1 MEDEIVVAVDDHR
14 RILGAGVSVSPLVTE
29 PPLRILLAE
38 DDDQLA
44 TLVGTILDG
53 DGRFTV
59 VGRATTGDGAI
70 TLCEEH
76 APDIV
81 LMDIGMPG
89 RDGIDATRA
98 IHARDPE
105 QHVVIYTGSD
115 EYSDVARAEDA
126 GAVGYL
132 HKDALTSPD
141 LADAL
146 HVLHA
151 NYVSSV
157 PDPD

>member
-1 MEDEIVVAVDDHR
+1 
-14 RILGAGVSVSPLVTE
+14 VTGT
-29 PPLRILLAE
+29 PLRILLAE
-38 DDDQLA
+38 DDDRLA
-44 TLVGTILDG
+44 ELVSTILEG
-53 DGRFTV
+53 DGRFIV
-59 VGRATTGDGAI
+59 VGRATTGDDAV

-76 APDIV
+76 GPDLV

-98 IHARDPE
+98 IHARDSG

-115 EYSDVARAEDA
+115 EYGDVARAEDA

-146 HVLHA
+146 QVLHR
-151 NYVSSV
+151 NYVSRV

>member
-1 MEDEIVVAVDDHR
+1 MWQA
-14 RILGAGVSVSPLVTE
+14 PPFVTGT
-29 PPLRILLAE
+29 PLRIVICE
-38 DDDQLA
+38 DDEKLA
-44 TLVGTILDG
+44 ALVEEILDG
-53 DGRFTV
+53 DGRFIV
-59 VGRATTGDGAI
+59 IGRAADGDEAVR
-70 TLCEEH
+70 LCEEH

-89 RDGIDATRA
+89 RDGIEATRA
-98 IHARDPE
+98 IHARDAG

-115 EYSDVARAEDA
+115 EYDDVARADDA
-126 GAVGYL
+126 GAVGFL
-132 HKDALTSPD
+132 HKGALTSPD

-151 NYVSSV
+151 NYLCAV

>member
-1 MEDEIVVAVDDHR
+1 MGQLWQA
-14 RILGAGVSVSPLVTE
+14 PPFVTE
-29 PPLRILLAE
+29 STLRILIAE
-38 DDDQLA
+38 DDPQLA
-44 TLVGTILDG
+44 ELVESILDG
-53 DGRFTV
+53 DGRFLV
-59 VGRATTGDGAI
+59 VGHASDGDEAVR
-70 TLCEEH
+70 LCDET

-98 IHARDPE
+98 IHARDAT

-115 EYSDVARAEDA
+115 EYDDVARADAA
-126 GAVGYL
+126 GAVGFL
-132 HKDALTSPD
+132 HKHALTSPD
-141 LADAL
+141 LAEAL

-151 NYVSSV
+151 NYLSSV

>member
-1 MEDEIVVAVDDHR
+1 VIE
-14 RILGAGVSVSPLVTE
+14 T
-29 PPLRILLAE
+29 PLRILLAE
-38 DDDQLA
+38 DDDGLA
-44 TLVGTILDG
+44 ELVGTILTG
-53 DGRFTV
+53 DGRFIV
-59 VGRATTGDGAI
+59 VGRATTGDDAV

-76 APDIV
+76 EPDIV

-89 RDGIDATRA
+89 RDGIAATSA
-98 IHARDPE
+98 IHTRDPG

-115 EYSDVARAEDA
+115 EYGDVARAEDA

-151 NYVSSV
+151 NYVNSV
-157 PDPD
+157 PDPE

>member
-1 MEDEIVVAVDDHR
+1 M
-14 RILGAGVSVSPLVTE
+14 TE
-29 PPLRILLAE
+29 TPLRILIAE
-38 DDDQLA
+38 DDDGLA
-44 TLVGTILDG
+44 ALVEEILDR
-53 DGRFTV
+53 DGRFIV
-59 VGRATTGDGAI
+59 VGRARDGDEAVRACETT
-70 TLCEEH
+70 

-81 LMDIGMPG
+81 LMDISMPG

-98 IHARDPE
+98 IHARDPG
-105 QHVVIYTGSD
+105 QHIVIYTGSD
-115 EYSDVARAEDA
+115 EYGDVARAEDA
-126 GAVGYL
+126 GATGYL

-151 NYVSSV
+151 NYVNRI

>member
-1 MEDEIVVAVDDHR
+1 MI
-14 RILGAGVSVSPLVTE
+14 IGASYGRVCQSPPFVIET
-29 PPLRILLAE
+29 PLRILLAE
-38 DDDQLA
+38 DDDRLA
-44 TLVGTILDG
+44 ELVGTILNG
-53 DGRFTV
+53 DGRFIV
-59 VGRATTGDGAI
+59 VGRATSGDAAVAL
-70 TLCEEH
+70 TEEH
-76 APDIV
+76 EPDIV

-89 RDGIDATRA
+89 RDGIAATSA
-98 IHARDPE
+98 IHARDPG

-115 EYSDVARAEDA
+115 EYGDIARADDA

-146 HVLHA
+146 QVLHA
-151 NYVSSV
+151 NYLNGI